1 MRLHRF
7 LAVLVIALS
16 FNVAAPR
23 DARASFECH
32 DLLSAHDN
40 DNKTLQKAYMIY
52 ARGYYEGF
60 FHGGKNERIAQL
72 KKNNSLT
79 SKRILPPSMLGMKS
93 TEIYYNL
100 LRYCRNDPSS
110 AIKSK
115 LYRFWLDN
123 DFEE

>member
-1 MRLHRF
+1 
-7 LAVLVIALS
+7 
-16 FNVAAPR
+16 
-23 DARASFECH
+23 
-32 DLLSAHDN
+32 
-40 DNKTLQKAYMIY
+40 MIY

-60 FHGGKNERIAQL
+60 FHGGKNERVAQI
-72 KKNNSLT
+72 KKNNNLT
-79 SKRILPPSMLGMKS
+79 NKRILPPSMLGMKS

-110 AIKSK
+110 SIKSK